1 MIPSHLAMVTLR
13 PERQAALQAIA
24 EVEFRREAKK
34 RLPGENPHA
43 RLFVKLVT
51 GSSRLTNQSAQQLP
65 GLAWDPSF
73 KLWSLKMLE
82 DALERFLVSRGEY
95 CYSPLSVEM
104 RDCLFPDVAYRM
116 TTRTDRH
123 MHMSVNKSQ
132 RLQHRRECQEEMRY
146 QTLVSQARNE
156 LALRSPEDVGGWY
169 SRWSDELQERDID
182 SLFWAWQQRFPS
194 LEELEWHKIA
204 GDPIYRVL
212 RVVQMVV
219 SEMPETAKQADRWK
233 VPNKLVHRLRV

>member
-1 MIPSHLAMVTLR
+1 MIPSHLSLVTLR

-24 EVEFRREAKK
+24 EVESRREAKK

-43 RLFVKLVT
+43 RIFVKLVT

-65 GLAWDPSF
+65 GLAWDPKF
-73 KLWSLKMLE
+73 KLWSLKKLE
-82 DALERFLVSRGEY
+82 DALELLLVSRGEH
-95 CYSPLSVEM
+95 CHSPLSIEIQQ
-104 RDCLFPDVAYRM
+104 RLFPDVTWMKNSRS
-116 TTRTDRH
+116 DRRGQ
-123 MHMSVNKSQ
+123 MSRNKLQ
-132 RLQHRRECQEEMRY
+132 RLENRQQCQKEMHY

-156 LALRSPEDVGGWY
+156 LALRSPEDVGEWY
-169 SRWSDELQERDID
+169 IRWADELREWEID
-182 SLFWAWQQRFPS
+182 TLFWAWQQRFPS

-219 SEMPETAKQADRWK
+219 GEMPETAKQADRWK
-233 VPNKLVHRLRV
+233 VPNKLAHRVV